1 MESAGII
8 GMVLWGIVS
17 MSIPIA
23 TLIIAILIYGK
34 VKKIE
39 KNISG

>member
-1 MESAGII
+1 M
-8 GMVLWGIVS
+8 LGIVLAI
-17 MSIPIA
+17 MSVPIA
-23 TLIIAILIYGK
+23 TLIIAIIIYVK